1 MTNKT
6 PKTRFW
12 IILVTANILALIYPL
27 NLLLGSNDDAS
38 RLLGVMVMMVG
49 VLLLFIADSVSIVFA
64 YWS

>member
-12 IILVTANILALIYPL
+12 VILVTVNILALIYPL